1 MITEN
6 LVHSLSHDVVTFQ
19 FKQIMPIL
27 DQLNIHL
34 FELSYSPDRLIYV
47 NCDVQLET
55 DNNYFTD
62 INSLHSI
69 GAFSYSQSN
78 LGFGVSVGRYCSLA
92 QNISIMGATHFSDW
106 VSTSPEF
113 YNDGFHDLNAYDIT
127 DEQRNKRN
135 VNIGHDVWIGD
146 NVLIGREVTIG
157 HGAIIAA
164 NSVVTKDVAPYMI
177 VGGVPAKVIRP
188 RFDEQTIARLLQLQ
202 WWRFHKNHLKGLLAN
217 KPVQFIDALQER
229 IERGQIQEYHPK
241 IYTLADLL
249 QR

>member
-1 MITEN
+1 
-6 LVHSLSHDVVTFQ
+6 
-19 FKQIMPIL
+19 
-27 DQLNIHL
+27 
-34 FELSYSPDRLIYV
+34 
-47 NCDVQLET
+47 
-55 DNNYFTD
+55 
-62 INSLHSI
+62 
-69 GAFSYSQSN
+69 
-78 LGFGVSVGRYCSLA
+78 
-92 QNISIMGATHFSDW
+92 

-113 YNDGFHDLNAYDIT
+113 YNDGFHDLNAHDIT
-127 DEQRNKRN
+127 DEQRNKRK

-164 NSVVTKDVAPYMI
+164 NSLLTKDVAPYMI

-217 KPVQFIDALQER
+217 KPEQFIDALQER
-229 IERGQIQEYHPK
+229 IERAQIQEYHPK
-241 IYTLADLL
+241 IYTLVDLR